1 MNAATKKTHTELIP
15 GTLTTDKNAAAAL
28 GICRTSV
35 WNLAKA
41 GHLNPVKLSGKTTRF
56 KTDEVIKLIENGVA
70 Q

>member
-1 MNAATKKTHTELIP
+1 MDTPQHLTPGMLI
-15 GTLTTDKNAAAAL
+15 TDKNTATAL

-35 WNLAKA
+35 WNLAKT